1 MDDLNIYDVK
11 EVAKLLK
18 VTTSTVKR
26 YINSK
31 RLKAFKVGNSWRI
44 TKTQINE
51 FIQNNTKY

>member
-1 MDDLNIYDVK
+1 MDELKIYDVK

-44 TKTQINE
+44 TKSDILD
-51 FIQNNTKY
+51 FIENNKR